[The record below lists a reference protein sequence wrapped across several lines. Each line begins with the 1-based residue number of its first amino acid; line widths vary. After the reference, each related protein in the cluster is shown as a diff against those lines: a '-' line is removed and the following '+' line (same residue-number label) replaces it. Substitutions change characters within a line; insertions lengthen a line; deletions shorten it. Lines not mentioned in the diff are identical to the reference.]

1 MNRYL
6 MGLMLALAST
16 AATAD
21 CKQDCREAYT
31 QCSQGAGTLDDTMQ
45 CKKQYKACMQACNA
59 SGMAMAGPG
68 ATGAPEPGFWGAGKL
83 ESWKTEVVT
92 PAPALHDISAPHS
105 AITVASCRT
114 E

>member
-31 QCSQGAGTLDDTMQ
+31 QCSQGAGTLDDTSWLKPTMEVY
-45 CKKQYKACMQACNA
+45 CSSAQAWVPPL
-59 SGMAMAGPG
+59 GELQRFDKM
-68 ATGAPEPGFWGAGKL
+68 
-83 ESWKTEVVT
+83 
-92 PAPALHDISAPHS
+92 PAA
-105 AITVASCRT
+105 
-114 E
+114 

>member
-21 CKQDCREAYT
+21 CKQDCKEAYT

-68 ATGAPEPGFWGAGKL
+68 AMDTPERDCDAATGPGL
-83 ESWKTEVVT
+83 VQDSSPMR
-92 PAPALHDISAPHS
+92 PAA
-105 AITVASCRT
+105 TR
-114 E
+114 